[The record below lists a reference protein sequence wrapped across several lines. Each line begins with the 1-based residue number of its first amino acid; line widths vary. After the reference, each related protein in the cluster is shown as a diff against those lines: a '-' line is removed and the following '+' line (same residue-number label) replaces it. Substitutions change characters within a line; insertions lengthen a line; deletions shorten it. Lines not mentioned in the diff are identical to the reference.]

1 MKQIDR
7 ENKNIF
13 AYHFH
18 KSTDSKRKQHL
29 SFSFS
34 LKHWADFSVI
44 IPQEVRSN
52 TMFPGTYRRTDRV

>member
-1 MKQIDR
+1 MKQIDKK
-7 ENKNIF
+7 NKKIF

-34 LKHWADFSVI
+34 
-44 IPQEVRSN
+44 P
-52 TMFPGTYRRTDRV
+52 